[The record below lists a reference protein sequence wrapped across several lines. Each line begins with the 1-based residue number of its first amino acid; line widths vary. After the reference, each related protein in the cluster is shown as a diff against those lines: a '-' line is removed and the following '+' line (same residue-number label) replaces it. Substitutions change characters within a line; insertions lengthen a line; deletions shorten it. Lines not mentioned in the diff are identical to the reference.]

1 MKISVMKRLPLSGV
15 AAKIATVCGAGYLT
29 KMPGTVG
36 SAVACVLYVFLPI
49 RWWVVLAVALAGVW
63 ASDVHARATGVV
75 DPSEVVID
83 EVVGMWLS
91 LYALP
96 PSSFIPAFFLFRV
109 VDIVK
114 PVPVC
119 TAEKLPG
126 GWGIMADDVLGGI
139 ITNLIFQAIYWILWD
154 QGWLRSLFV

>member
-1 MKISVMKRLPLSGV
+1 MDKLSRFDPV
-15 AAKIATVCGAGYLT
+15 TLIATAGGAGYLT

-36 SAVACVLYVFLPI
+36 SAVACVLFVLLPI
-49 RWWVVLAVALAGVW
+49 RWWVILAVMAAGIW
-63 ASDVHARATGVV
+63 AGDVYARRKGVT

-83 EVVGMWLS
+83 EVVGMWIS

-96 PSSFIPAFFLFRV
+96 PSFLIPAFVLFRI
-109 VDIVK
+109 VDVIK

-126 GWGIMADDVLGGI
+126 GWGIMADDVLGGV
-139 ITNLIFQAIYWILWD
+139 ITNLIFQAIAWVVWGD
-154 QGWLRSLFV
+154 GWLRALFV

>member
-1 MKISVMKRLPLSGV
+1 MDKLSRFDPV
-15 AAKIATVCGAGYLT
+15 TLIATAGRAGYLT

-36 SAVACVLYVFLPI
+36 SAVACVLFVLLPI
-49 RWWVVLAVALAGVW
+49 RWWVILAVMAAGIW
-63 ASDVHARATGVV
+63 AGDVYARRKGVT

-96 PSSFIPAFFLFRV
+96 RPFIIPAFFLFRI
-109 VDIVK
+109 VDIIK

-126 GWGIMADDVLGGI
+126 GWGIMADDVVGGI
-139 ITNLIFQAIYWILWD
+139 LTNLIFQGIYWIFMD
-154 QGWLRSLFV
+154 GGWLRALFV

>member
-1 MKISVMKRLPLSGV
+1 MVKFFRFDPVTL
-15 AAKIATVCGAGYLT
+15 IATVGGSGYLT

-36 SAVACVLYVFLPI
+36 SAVACVLYVLFPV
-49 RWWVVLAVALAGVW
+49 RWWIILAVMAAGIW
-63 ASDVHARATGVV
+63 AGDIYARRKGRT

-83 EVVGMWLS
+83 EVVGMWISIYGL
-91 LYALP
+91 
-96 PSSFIPAFFLFRV
+96 PSSFVVPGFFMFRI
-109 VDIVK
+109 VDVIK

-139 ITNLIFQAIYWILWD
+139 MTNLIFQGICWIFLGE
-154 QGWLRSLFV
+154 GWLRALFV